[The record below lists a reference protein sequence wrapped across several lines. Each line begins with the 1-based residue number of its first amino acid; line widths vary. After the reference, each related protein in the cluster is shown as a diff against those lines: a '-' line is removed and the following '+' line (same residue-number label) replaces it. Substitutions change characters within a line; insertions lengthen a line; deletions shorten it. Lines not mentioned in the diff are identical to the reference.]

1 MKKGNYLVHKRLFHT
16 SKINDWEN
24 ELKIVKGLLTF
35 YDIFFYAQLTFA
47 FYFQKGFYIFHEQ
60 NVVFLLLLFK
70 KYFDA
75 FHVFFLYFLREQ
87 LLPIFLG
94 RAISMA
100 TSRMATNEMAAD
112 RVVLIE

>member
-1 MKKGNYLVHKRLFHT
+1 MNKKF
-16 SKINDWEN
+16 
-24 ELKIVKGLLTF
+24 VKGLLTF

-47 FYFQKGFYIFHEQ
+47 FYFQKGFDVFHEQ

-87 LLPIFLG
+87 FQWLLLGWLLMKWQPIG
-94 RAISMA
+94 
-100 TSRMATNEMAAD
+100 
-112 RVVLIE
+112 